1 MAVDNRPPAVDWP
14 PMPPRTGDILE
25 LTVDTLAYGGQG
37 IARADGFVV
46 FVRGAL
52 PGDLVR
58 AEVTRRRAGYAEARL
73 LELVRPSPRR
83 VPFRCDH
90 PPDVGGCEWQT
101 LDYGAQLEFKRRQV
115 AEALSHIGGL
125 EHAEVT
131 PVLGMHDPW
140 RYRNKMEYSFGQAGG
155 ETILGMHRRGSWR
168 DVADV
173 PDCRLAPLEVTR
185 ARQAV
190 LTACRALRL
199 PAYSSADHTGLLR
212 HLVVRR
218 GRATGELLLN
228 LFVTERFRAEREL
241 VARVAAEQPFDSF
254 AVTVNES
261 RADAAVGVGPFMIEG
276 PPYFHEELAGVRLR
290 VPALAFLQ
298 TNSEMC
304 GVLYETAVAA
314 ARPQAGRP
322 AYDLY
327 CGIGGLSLLLARHGA
342 LVHGVELQDEAIAAA
357 AENARLTG
365 ASGVSFTAG
374 DVRTVLLDPP
384 TGRDPDVARLVLAD
398 GKPHHS
404 LRTPATRAFVPPAVV
419 VTDPPRAGMARKA
432 VERMALLGA
441 DRIVYVSCNPT
452 TLAGNAAQLAT
463 IGYRLQTVTPVD
475 MFPHTHHIE
484 AVATFVKEV

>member
-1 MAVDNRPPAVDWP
+1 
-14 PMPPRTGDILE
+14 MPPKPGDTLD
-25 LTVDTLAYGGQG
+25 LTIDTLAYGGQG
-37 IARADGFVV
+37 IGRVDGFVV

-58 AEVTRRRAGYAEARL
+58 VTVTRRRSGYAEARL
-73 LELVRPSPRR
+73 LELLTPSPRR

-101 LDYGAQLEFKRRQV
+101 FDYAAQLEFKQRQV
-115 AEALSHIGGL
+115 AEALAHIGGL
-125 EHAEVT
+125 DDAVVE
-131 PVLGMHDPW
+131 PIRGMADPW
-140 RYRNKMEYSFGQAGG
+140 RYRNKMEYSFGQEDGA
-155 ETILGMHRRGSWR
+155 TVLGMHRRGSWR

-173 PDCRLAPLEVTR
+173 PDCRLAPLEISR

-190 LTACRALRL
+190 LTACRALAL
-199 PAYSSADHTGLLR
+199 PPYSPVEHRGLLR
-212 HLVVRR
+212 HLVVRQ

-241 VARVAAEQPFDSF
+241 AARVAAQQPFTSF

-261 RADAAVGVGPFMIEG
+261 RADAAVGMGPFMVEG

-298 TNSEMC
+298 TNSAMC
-304 GVLYETAVAA
+304 GVLYETALAA
-314 ARPQAGRP
+314 ARPEAGRP

-327 CGIGGLSLLLARHGA
+327 CGIGGLSLLLAARGA
-342 LVHGVELQDEAIAAA
+342 VVHGIELQDEAIAAA

-365 ASGVSFTAG
+365 ASGVSFRAG
-374 DVRTVLLDPP
+374 DVRTLLLDPP

-404 LRTPATRAFVPPAVV
+404 LRAPAGRPFVPPAVV

-452 TLAGNAAQLAT
+452 TLAANAAQLAT

-484 AVATFVKEV
+484 AVASFVKDV

>member
-1 MAVDNRPPAVDWP
+1 
-14 PMPPRTGDILE
+14 MPPKTGDILE
-25 LTVDTLAYGGQG
+25 LAVDTLAYGGQG
-37 IARADGFVV
+37 IGRADGFVV

-52 PGDLVR
+52 PGDR
-58 AEVTRRRAGYAEARL
+58 ARVEVTRRRPGYAEARL
-73 LELVRPSPRR
+73 LELVQPSPRR

-90 PPDVGGCEWQT
+90 PADVGGCEWQT
-101 LDYGAQLEFKRRQV
+101 LDYAAQLEFKRRQV
-115 AEALSHIGGL
+115 SEALAHIGGL
-125 EHAEVT
+125 GQAEVT
-131 PVLGMHDPW
+131 PALGMDDPW
-140 RYRNKMEYSFGQAGG
+140 RYRNKMEYSFGSAGG
-155 ETILGMHRRGSWR
+155 ETVLGMHRRGSWR
-168 DVADV
+168 DVVDV
-173 PDCRLAPLEVTR
+173 PDCHLAPLEIAR

-190 LTACRALRL
+190 LTACRALDL
-199 PAYSSADHTGLLR
+199 PPYSSAAYSGLLR

-218 GRATGELLLN
+218 GRAGGELLLN

-241 VARVAAEQPFDSF
+241 AARVAAEQPFTSF

-304 GVLYETAVAA
+304 GVLYETALRA
-314 ARPQAGRP
+314 ARPAAGRP

-327 CGIGGLSLLLARHGA
+327 CGIGSLSLLLSDRGA
-342 LVHGVELQDEAIAAA
+342 LVHGIELQDEAVAAA
-357 AENARLTG
+357 TENARLTG
-365 ASGVSFTAG
+365 ATGLSFAAG
-374 DVRTVLLDPP
+374 DVRTLLLDPP
-384 TGRDPDVARLVLAD
+384 TGRDPDVTRLVLAD

-404 LRTPATRAFVPPAVV
+404 LRTPATRPFVPPAVI

-441 DRIVYVSCNPT
+441 ERIVYVSCNPT

-484 AVATFVKEV
+484 AVATFVKDV

>member
-1 MAVDNRPPAVDWP
+1 
-14 PMPPRTGDILE
+14 MPPQTGDILE
-25 LTVDTLAYGGQG
+25 LSVDTLAYGGQG
-37 IARADGFVV
+37 IGRTDGFVV

-58 AEVTRRRAGYAEARL
+58 VEVTRRRPGYAEARL
-73 LELVRPSPRR
+73 LELVQPSPRR
-83 VPFRCDH
+83 VAFRCDH
-90 PPDVGGCEWQT
+90 PADVGGCEWQT
-101 LDYGAQLEFKRRQV
+101 LDYGAQVEFKRRQV
-115 AEALSHIGGL
+115 CEALAHIGGL

-131 PVLGMHDPW
+131 PVLAMDDPW
-140 RYRNKMEYSFGQAGG
+140 RYRNKMEYSFASAGG
-155 ETILGMHRRGSWR
+155 ETVLGMHRRGSWR

-173 PDCRLAPLEVTR
+173 PDCRLAPLEMSR

-190 LTACRALRL
+190 LTACRALDL
-199 PAYSSADHTGLLR
+199 PPYSSATHSGLLR

-218 GRATGELLLN
+218 GRVGGELLLN
-228 LFVTERFRAEREL
+228 LFVTERFRAEPEL
-241 VARVAAEQPFDSF
+241 AARVAAEQPFTSF

-261 RADAAVGVGPFMIEG
+261 RADAAVGVGPFMVEG

-304 GVLYETAVAA
+304 GVLYETALRA

-327 CGIGGLSLLLARHGA
+327 CGIGGLSLLLAGHGA
-342 LVHGVELQDEAIAAA
+342 LVHGIELQDEAVAAA
-357 AENARLTG
+357 AENARLT
-365 ASGVSFTAG
+365 AATGVTFTAG
-374 DVRTVLLDPP
+374 DVRTLLLDPP

-404 LRTPATRAFVPPAVV
+404 LRTPASRPFVPPAVV
-419 VTDPPRAGMARKA
+419 MTDPPRAGMARKA

-463 IGYRLQTVTPVD
+463 IGYRLETVTPVD

-484 AVATFVKEV
+484 AVATFVKDV